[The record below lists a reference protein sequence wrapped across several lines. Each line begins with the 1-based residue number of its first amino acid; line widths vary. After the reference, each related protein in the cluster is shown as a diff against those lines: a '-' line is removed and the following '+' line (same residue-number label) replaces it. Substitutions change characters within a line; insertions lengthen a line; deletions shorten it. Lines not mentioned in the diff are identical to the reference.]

1 MVNCIRP
8 INILNKLIFL
18 IIVYVWN
25 DISMYILLLRE
36 DRNISSVERRVFFF
50 PRNCRFYKL
59 ICRRSFIKRV
69 EFLKSVIMCVSET

>member
-36 DRNISSVERRVFFF
+36 DRNISSVERRVFFPPQLQVLQIDLSAF
-50 PRNCRFYKL
+50 FH
-59 ICRRSFIKRV
+59 
-69 EFLKSVIMCVSET
+69 